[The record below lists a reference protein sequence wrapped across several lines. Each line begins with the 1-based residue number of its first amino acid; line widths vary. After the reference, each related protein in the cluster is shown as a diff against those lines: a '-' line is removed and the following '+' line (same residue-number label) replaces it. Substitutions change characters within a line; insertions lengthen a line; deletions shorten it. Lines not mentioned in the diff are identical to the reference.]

1 MSEFSLMT
9 TVDDD
14 AVAVAV
20 AVAVAA
26 TASVVDDIGQQSV
39 GNLEDD
45 H

>member
-14 AVAVAV
+14 AVAV

>member
-14 AVAVAV
+14 AV